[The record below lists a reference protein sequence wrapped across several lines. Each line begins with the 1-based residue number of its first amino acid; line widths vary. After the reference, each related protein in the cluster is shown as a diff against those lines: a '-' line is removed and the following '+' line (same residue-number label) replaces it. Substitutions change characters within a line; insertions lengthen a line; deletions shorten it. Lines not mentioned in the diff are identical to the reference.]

1 MICVVYEDHGGLGFN
16 RPFKKNDTVKSV
28 YSWIISPIDPEILPP
43 VFHLECFAPTN
54 CQSKNCP
61 HIYELAKDHK
71 VSVDELPD
79 VLYLREGYFAVD
91 DTFTGFGDVL
101 I

>member
-1 MICVVYEDHGGLGFN
+1 MLSYTIYHIISYYLLQ
-16 RPFKKNDTVKSV
+16 SV
-28 YSWIISPIDPEILPP
+28 YSWIISAIDPEILPP

-79 VLYLREGYFAVD
+79 VLYLREGVC
-91 DTFTGFGDVL
+91 
-101 I
+101 IS